1 MNFEKKKPEIKR
13 VKRMIGNKIA
23 LRGVTRS
30 DASFILSLRTD
41 PKKSAF
47 LSKVTEDL
55 TAQQKWI
62 ERYLSDSGQA
72 YFIIEDHSGRELGT
86 VRLYDARG
94 NSFCWG
100 SWIVVEGAPWA
111 VSIESALIVYKFALD
126 FLGFQCAHFEVDK
139 RNSSVWTFHERFG
152 AKRVEETDIEYK
164 YMIDT
169 PSIRASL
176 DRYRRYLPGDLAI
189 CPSSD

>member
-1 MNFEKKKPEIKR
+1 MDFKEQKPEIKR
-13 VKRMIGNKIA
+13 VQRIIGNKIA
-23 LRGVTRS
+23 LRGVAYS

-55 TAQQKWI
+55 SAQQKWI
-62 ERYLSDSGQA
+62 ERYMSGSGQA
-72 YFIIEDHSGRELGT
+72 YFIIEDRTARELGT
-86 VRLYDARG
+86 VRLYNARG

-100 SWIVVEGAPWA
+100 SWIVVEGAPSA

-139 RNSSVWTFHERFG
+139 RNASVWAFHERFG

-164 YMIDT
+164 YAIDT
-169 PSIRASL
+169 ASIRASL
-176 DRYRRYLPGDLAI
+176 DRYKRYLPGNIAV
-189 CPSSD
+189 CP